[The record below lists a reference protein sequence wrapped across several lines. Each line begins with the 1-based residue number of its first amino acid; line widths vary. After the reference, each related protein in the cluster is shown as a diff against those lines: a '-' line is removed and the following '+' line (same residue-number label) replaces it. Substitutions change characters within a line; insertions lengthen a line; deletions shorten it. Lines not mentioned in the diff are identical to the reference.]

1 MAVPQSMSKM
11 PWIVWLDMTTEFAAN
26 GEAVTRL
33 ERPKPEHLNHNGAI
47 NAAVAYGVAEVA
59 GGSAVTKALGDQ
71 AYASYVALKNGRIE
85 YRAPAH
91 DGLHASALLPADVA
105 EAAREALRQD
115 GRADVHVE
123 VQMSDAH
130 GRHTGVCTFD
140 FALRR
145 RRSG

>member
-1 MAVPQSMSKM
+1 MAVPESMSRM
-11 PWIVWLDMTTEFAAN
+11 PWILWLDMTTEFAAG

-33 ERPKPEHLNHNGAI
+33 DRPKPEHLNHNGAI

-59 GGSAVTKALGDQ
+59 GGSAVSKALGEQ
-71 AYASYVALKNGRIE
+71 AHASYVALKSGSIE

-91 DGLHASALLPADVA
+91 DGLHAAARLPPDVA
-105 EAAREALRQD
+105 EAARQALRHD
-115 GRADVHVE
+115 GCADVQVE
-123 VQMSDAH
+123 VLMSDAH